1 MVKLD
6 LEKAEEP
13 AIKLPTSARR
23 RNFRKTSTSAS
34 LITLKTVTMWIATNG
49 KILEEMGIPEHL
61 TCLLRNLYAGQEATV
76 RTQHG
81 TTDRFQ
87 IGNGMHQVCILSPCL
102 FSLYAEHIM

>member
-1 MVKLD
+1 MNFQMFKLD

-23 RNFRKTSTSAS
+23 RNFRKTSAS

-61 TCLLRNLYAGQEATV
+61 TCLLRNPYASQEAT
-76 RTQHG
+76 
-81 TTDRFQ
+81 
-87 IGNGMHQVCILSPCL
+87 S
-102 FSLYAEHIM
+102 